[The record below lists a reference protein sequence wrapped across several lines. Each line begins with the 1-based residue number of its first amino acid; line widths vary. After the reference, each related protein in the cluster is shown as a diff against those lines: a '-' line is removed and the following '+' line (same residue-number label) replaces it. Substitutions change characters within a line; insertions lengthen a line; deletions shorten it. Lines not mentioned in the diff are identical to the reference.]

1 MRGTKKPGASLRMYG
16 RVFFAGGLMGCAAH
30 LLNEG
35 YRWAGVPEEWTA
47 TAVLFTFGCLGAAG
61 YVAGWYDRLEEWCG
75 MGAILPL
82 SGFTA
87 AVARAVCTAREKG
100 LPAAAC
106 LARGL
111 KGPLCTLG
119 SAYAVGAV
127 LVLLCG

>member
-1 MRGTKKPGASLRMYG
+1 
-16 RVFFAGGLMGCAAH
+16 MGCTAH
-30 LLNEG
+30 LLTG
-35 YRWAGVPEEWTA
+35 ACRWAGVPGEWTA

-61 YVAGWYDRLEEWCG
+61 YAAGWYDRLEEKCG

-87 AVARAVCTAREKG
+87 AVARAVCTAREEG

-127 LVLLCG
+127 LALLCG